1 MSRGEGIQIGGFGIR
16 YLAEGEETGGAYA
29 LLEHTLQPGV
39 MAAPPH
45 RHAREDE
52 VSYVLE
58 GTLTV
63 WEEGATRTFRAGEV
77 VTKPRRRWHTLWNA
91 GPTRV
96 RFLSVISPPAF
107 ASYFREMGAIL
118 AEPGPPNWA
127 ALGELS
133 ARYGLAMDFA
143 VEEALEA
150 EHGVR
155 LG

>member
-1 MSRGEGIQIGGFGIR
+1 
-16 YLAEGEETGGAYA
+16 
-29 LLEHTLQPGV
+29 

-52 VSYVLE
+52 LSYVLE

-63 WEEGATRTFRAGEV
+63 WEEGATRTYRPGEV
-77 VTKPRRRWHTLWNA
+77 ATKPRRRRHTLWNA

-96 RFLSVISPPAF
+96 RFLELISPPAF

-118 AEPGPPNWA
+118 AEPGLPNWA

-133 ARYGLAMDFA
+133 ARYGL
-143 VEEALEA
+143 EA